1 MKPPPGVAAAA
12 NPVPV
17 LVFTFGHEVYG
28 VPLEGVKEI
37 FPADD
42 LYPVPRAPRPIRG
55 LVDVRGR
62 MVTALDVAALIACD
76 DVPAGNGN
84 LMILVE
90 PRDHLGLWSPAAI
103 DLRTVDL
110 AGLRPRP
117 DGREADPEV
126 FAGFIATPQGLVTLL
141 SVDRLVRAC
150 EQEILKRYRA
160 PG

>member
-1 MKPPPGVAAAA
+1 MEPAVGPA
-12 NPVPV
+12 PV
-17 LVFTFGHEVYG
+17 LVFTCGGDVFG
-28 VPLEGVKEI
+28 VPLGAVKEI

-62 MVTALDVAALIACD
+62 MVTALDVAALIGGGER
-76 DVPAGNGN
+76 PAGGGN

-103 DLRTVDL
+103 DLRAIDL
-110 AGLRPRP
+110 TALRPRP
-117 DGREADPEV
+117 DGVEADPEI
-126 FAGFIATPQGLVTLL
+126 FEGFVATPEGLVTLL
-141 SVDRLVRAC
+141 SVDRMVRAC
-150 EQEILKRYRA
+150 EQEILRRYRG

>member
-1 MKPPPGVAAAA
+1 MEA
-12 NPVPV
+12 PVGPAPV
-17 LVFTFGHEVYG
+17 LVFSFGGDVYG
-28 VPLEGVKEI
+28 VPLVAVKEI

-62 MVTALDVAALIACD
+62 MVTALDVAALIGGEEA
-76 DVPAGNGN
+76 PAGRGN
-84 LMILVE
+84 LMILIE

-103 DLRTVDL
+103 DLRAVDL
-110 AGLRPRP
+110 TAVLPRP
-117 DGREADPEV
+117 DGKEADPDV
-126 FAGFIATPQGLVTLL
+126 FEGFVTTPEGLVTLL
-141 SVDRLVRAC
+141 SVDRVVRAC

>member
-1 MKPPPGVAAAA
+1 MEPSA

-17 LVFTFGHEVYG
+17 LVFTFGRDVYG
-28 VPLEGVKEI
+28 VPLDGVKEI

-62 MVTALDVAALIACD
+62 MVTALDVAALIGSDA
-76 DVPAGNGN
+76 VPAGKGN

-103 DLRTVDL
+103 DLRTIDL
-110 AGLRPRP
+110 NGLRPRP
-117 DGREADPEV
+117 DGREPDPEV